1 MPSTGLGGTVSN
13 IVPRFEEWQ
22 IVTVPREISDT
33 VVTEFGIA
41 RLLGKTVRQR
51 AEELISVAHPD
62 FRAELRNAIKSF
74 YYPSGYQP
82 EARNDRGRK

>member
-1 MPSTGLGGTVSN
+1 MPSTALDGGVSN
-13 IVPRFEEWQ
+13 IVPRFEEGQ

-51 AEELISVAHPD
+51 AEELIAVAHPD
-62 FRAELRNAIKSF
+62 FRAELRNAAKSF
-74 YYPSGYQP
+74 FYPAGY
-82 EARNDRGRK
+82 EAGPAE